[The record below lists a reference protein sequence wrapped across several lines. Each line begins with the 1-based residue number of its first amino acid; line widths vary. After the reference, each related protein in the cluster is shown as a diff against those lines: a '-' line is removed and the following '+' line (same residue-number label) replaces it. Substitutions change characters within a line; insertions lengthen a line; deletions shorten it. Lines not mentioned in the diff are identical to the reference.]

1 MSEFTAWF
9 SAGRVPDQR
18 LSRTEKG
25 IPSYTL
31 EKSMICDA
39 ALCVLEISLS
49 AVSGL
54 QKWMHYRVRGKLWAD
69 MCKLGKNSRDSSFSV
84 FVPAMQSGRCPA
96 LCEGFPSCTLG
107 GIAGNRCGAQCD
119 VS

>member
-1 MSEFTAWF
+1 MSDEFTACF

-54 QKWMHYRVRGKLWAD
+54 QKWMHGRVRRKLWD
-69 MCKLGKNSRDSSFSV
+69 MCKLRKTFTRYIVVLVFLCLQCSQGDVQLSV
-84 FVPAMQSGRCPA
+84 KV
-96 LCEGFPSCTLG
+96 FPLV
-107 GIAGNRCGAQCD
+107 I
-119 VS
+119 